1 MKYRKYMDAYWFDG
15 LNGLQVD
22 EPLHH
27 KVIVLIHSQE
37 VNLRSIPAE
46 CRIKNTSV
54 GRVKNHQQ

>member
-22 EPLHH
+22 EPLDL
-27 KVIVLIHSQE
+27 KVIVLIQE
-37 VNLRSIPAE
+37 VNLHSIPAK
-46 CRIKNTSV
+46 CRLKNTSV